1 MEFFRGFYLGTATG
15 ERQLAILAG
24 MLIACHIHAMRN
36 LQVKNISGSLH
47 QRLRRH
53 ARKRRCTITE
63 VVLAAIERELARSE
77 WEERLAKRPVTELG
91 TSAASLL
98 EQERQQ
104 RDAELG

>member
-1 MEFFRGFYLGTATG
+1 
-15 ERQLAILAG
+15 
-24 MLIACHIHAMRN
+24 MLLACHIHAMPN
-36 LQVKNISGSLH
+36 LQVKNIPGSLH

-53 ARKRRCTITE
+53 ARKRRRTIGE

-77 WEERLAKRPVTELG
+77 WEERLATRPVTELG

-98 EQERQQ
+98 VEEREQ